1 MPLKNSAV
9 IQFFDIADAVTKGA
23 EIDEQIKALQTKL
36 DYIKAELK
44 QFASDNKLRKIEGD
58 DGAVV
63 TFSDTKVTLIDPLDY
78 HHLCIDTQNEN
89 SFYEGVK
96 VQVTKAKDAF
106 GALSI
111 DAISKVEIKPYNVV
125 SFKRKKK

>member
-1 MPLKNSAV
+1 MPLKDSAV
-9 IQFFDIADAVTKGA
+9 IQFFDIADAVTRGV
-23 EIDEQIKALQTKL
+23 EIDEEIKALQTKL

-44 QFASDNKLRKIEGD
+44 KFASDNKLRKIEGD

-78 HHLCIDTQNEN
+78 HHLCLDTQNEGT
-89 SFYEGVK
+89 FYEGVK
-96 VQVTKAKDAF
+96 VQVRKAKDAF